1 MNRARLCPI
10 SHNAR
15 GICKVSRAQRSEA
28 ELWARGILYIP
39 EFCDVAPRAAGE
51 RATSGT
57 EGLPARILQKERAP
71 SVSEGGA
78 ILQNVSASS
87 EVRRGGFG
95 RRNFSYLELYKCE
108 KFPNRIYCVHIIQ
121 I

>member
-1 MNRARLCPI
+1 MNVSIGAPPLIAGVGI
-10 SHNAR
+10 SFNAR

-78 ILQNVSASS
+78 ILQNVSA
-87 EVRRGGFG
+87 
-95 RRNFSYLELYKCE
+95 YLMFALA
-108 KFPNRIYCVHIIQ
+108 
-121 I
+121 

>member
-28 ELWARGILYIP
+28 ELWARGILHIP

-57 EGLPARILQKERAP
+57 EGLPARILQKERAL

-78 ILQNVSASS
+78 ILQNGRGISAVAGDERAIASS
-87 EVRRGGFG
+87 ATDIADIP
-95 RRNFSYLELYKCE
+95 S
-108 KFPNRIYCVHIIQ
+108 
-121 I
+121 

>member
-1 MNRARLCPI
+1 M
-10 SHNAR
+10 
-15 GICKVSRAQRSEA
+15 
-28 ELWARGILYIP
+28 RGILHIP

-78 ILQNVSASS
+78 ILQNVS
-87 EVRRGGFG
+87 E
-95 RRNFSYLELYKCE
+95 YLEFCE
-108 KFPNRIYCVHIIQ
+108 ATGEAEFG
-121 I
+121 

>member
-1 MNRARLCPI
+1 M
-10 SHNAR
+10 SSNAR

-51 RATSGT
+51 RATSRT
-57 EGLPARILQKERAP
+57 EGLPARILQKERAL

-78 ILQNVSASS
+78 ILQNVSAYLKFAVAPACRQAGSGGKYGSS
-87 EVRRGGFG
+87 DG
-95 RRNFSYLELYKCE
+95 RSEPDMLC
-108 KFPNRIYCVHIIQ
+108 
-121 I
+121 

>member
-28 ELWARGILYIP
+28 ELWARGILHIP

-51 RATSGT
+51 RATSRT
-57 EGLPARILQKERAP
+57 EGLPARIMQKERAL

-78 ILQNVSASS
+78 ILQNVR
-87 EVRRGGFG
+87 VYQKFF
-95 RRNFSYLELYKCE
+95 RNEMKKNLGEENLQTPE
-108 KFPNRIYCVHIIQ
+108 IIITQ
-121 I
+121 IF